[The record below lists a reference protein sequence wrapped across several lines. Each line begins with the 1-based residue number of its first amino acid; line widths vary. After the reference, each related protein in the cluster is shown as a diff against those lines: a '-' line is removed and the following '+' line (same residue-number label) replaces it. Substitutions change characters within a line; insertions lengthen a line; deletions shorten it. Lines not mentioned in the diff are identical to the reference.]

1 MRYTFLFLIFT
12 IGCSSTIKNPP
23 TEGIFRVRKNSKSD
37 SNNSNLINKR
47 QIQNYFSDSN
57 LNLKSINPHKGGIF
71 TRRNKNFPELDINEI
86 DEEKLL
92 IIKNTHLEDK
102 KNNSRSFFLKN
113 IVIKM
118 PKRSGI
124 FRVRQKNK

>member
-1 MRYTFLFLIFT
+1 MKYTFLFLIFT

-71 TRRNKNFPELDINEI
+71 TRRNKNFSELDINDI

-92 IIKNTHLEDK
+92 IIKNTQLEDK

-113 IVIKM
+113 LEIKK

-124 FRVRQKNK
+124 FRVREKNE

>member
-1 MRYTFLFLIFT
+1 MKYTFLFLIFT

-71 TRRNKNFPELDINEI
+71 TRRNKNVSELDINNIE
-86 DEEKLL
+86 EEKLL
-92 IIKNTHLEDK
+92 IIKNTQLEDK

-113 IVIKM
+113 IVIKK
-118 PKRSGI
+118 PKRTGI
-124 FRVRQKNK
+124 FRIRE

>member
-1 MRYTFLFLIFT
+1 MKYTFLFLIFT

-23 TEGIFRVRKNSKSD
+23 TEGIFRVRKNSKSE

-113 IVIKM
+113 IVIKK

>member
-1 MRYTFLFLIFT
+1 MKYTFLFLIFT
-12 IGCSSTIKNPP
+12 IGCTSTIKNSP
-23 TEGIFRVRKNSKSD
+23 TEGIFRVRKNSKSK
-37 SNNSNLINKR
+37 SNDSNLINNR
-47 QIQNYFSDSN
+47 QVQNYFSDSN

-71 TRRNKNFPELDINEI
+71 TRRNKNFPELGINEI

-92 IIKNTHLEDK
+92 IIKNTQLEDK

-113 IVIKM
+113 IEIKK

-124 FRVRQKNK
+124 FRVRKKNK

>member
-1 MRYTFLFLIFT
+1 MKYTFLLLIFT
-12 IGCSSTIKNPP
+12 IGCSSTINNPP

-47 QIQNYFSDSN
+47 QIENYFSDSN

-71 TRRNKNFPELDINEI
+71 TRRNKNVSELDINNIE
-86 DEEKLL
+86 EEKLL
-92 IIKNTHLEDK
+92 IIKNTQLEDK

-113 IVIKM
+113 IVIKK

-124 FRVRQKNK
+124 FRVREKNK